1 VNYFIALKNA
11 MEILV
16 FKTDVENMKH
26 VRKLYSLLK
35 TIQGVLKWNIDTEDV
50 DKILRV
56 EVVSVAPSKIEMTL
70 QNAGYYCKEL
80 QE

>member
-1 VNYFIALKNA
+1 
-11 MEILV
+11 M
-16 FKTDVENMKH
+16 
-26 VRKLYSLLK
+26 K

-56 EVVSVAPSKIEMTL
+56 EVVSVSPGKIEMTL

-80 QE
+80 EG

>member
-1 VNYFIALKNA
+1 

-16 FKTDVENMKH
+16 FKTNVENMKH

-50 DKILRV
+50 DNILRV
-56 EVVSVAPSKIEMTL
+56 EVLSVAPSKIEMAL

-80 QE
+80 ED